1 METYTCP
8 HLIYGRTRANA
19 SNLEAF
25 TYLADRTKSVITPT
39 GEGKGRSTMPQEIEI
54 RLETL
59 GEVTLFDIK
68 GDMTVVSE
76 PFLEEAYKNANAQGT
91 SKILLKFDQDAYIN
105 SGGIAVLIQLLA
117 ETKKNNQ
124 HIGITGLSD
133 HFKKI
138 FNMVGITKFAR
149 IYNTVED
156 ALEGLSEQSPQ
167 GPRV

>member
-1 METYTCP
+1 VPERKPRSGTVT
-8 HLIYGRTRANA
+8 
-19 SNLEAF
+19 SF
-25 TYLADRTKSVITPT
+25 
-39 GEGKGRSTMPQEIEI
+39 GEGKRRSNMKQEIEI

-68 GDMTVVSE
+68 GDMTIVSE

-117 ETKKNNQ
+117 ETRRNKQ
-124 HIGITGLSD
+124 QIGITGISD

-149 IYNTVED
+149 IYNTME
-156 ALEGLSEQSPQ
+156 EGLESLSA
-167 GPRV
+167 